1 MTQKFKQKIYYA
13 NVNVDLMEK
22 NVIQVNGGITINIY
36 VNVKNALYEKGYI
49 WNPAT
54 CSCQNGKYLASV
66 MDIQQLHVI
75 KL

>member
-36 VNVKNALYEKGYI
+36 VNVKNALYEIGYI